1 MFSLFGKK
9 DFKSVNVNDLD
20 NILGKINL
28 IDIREPYEDKTR
40 SLKGS
45 KNIPM
50 NNLLKNPEKYL
61 NKEKEYY
68 IMCQSG
74 MRSSRTSNILSKQG
88 YKIINVSGGIG
99 LYVGTKIK

>member
-28 IDIREPYEDKTR
+28 IDIREPYEVKTR

-45 KNIPM
+45 KNIPK

>member
-1 MFSLFGKK
+1 MLSLFGKK

-28 IDIREPYEDKTR
+28 IDIRPPYEVKTR
-40 SLKGS
+40 RLKGA

-99 LYVGTKIK
+99 SYVGTKIK